1 MSKLVISDT
10 LEAAVRD
17 SKVVNLKIS
26 NLSEIDLSVGRDLMN
41 FRTVSTSHIK
51 VYFGTVGLLLNT
63 PDNKFDTLGCLPT
76 VIPFI
81 GT

>member
-17 SKVVNLKIS
+17 SKVVNLKVS
-26 NLSEIDLSVGRDLMN
+26 NLSEIDLSVGRNLMN

-51 VYFGTVGLLLNT
+51 VYFGLLLNT